1 MDELNA
7 LPYLDAVRPSP
18 SLFLLFRCLWLTWGR
33 CVRVQVVLEA
43 LRLNSPVPDTIR
55 SAERDDVI
63 PLSRP
68 IVGRDGSLISE
79 LRVQK
84 GQRIII
90 RACPL
95 PFPRVSCLL
104 CQMLMSGV
112 RWEQPSRC
120 TTGPSRSG
128 GRMRAPSAPSGG
140 SRASPPRP
148 RTSRSPTAT
157 RSAPLP
163 PPLSPPT
170 LISSFH
176 ACIAQADAAAAQL
189 TFLGGVRGCIA
200 HRFAVQEIKSI
211 LFFLIRDLVFE
222 EPSPRVEYVAKTT
235 IVQHPRIKGKEELG
249 TRMLLKVRAAT

>member
-1 MDELNA
+1 MRA
-7 LPYLDAVRPSP
+7 
-18 SLFLLFRCLWLTWGR
+18 
-33 CVRVQVVLEA
+33 QVVLEA

-90 RACPL
+90 RACRPL
-95 PFPRVSCLL
+95 LPLHASPVFL

-128 GRMRAPSAPSGG
+128 GRTRAPSAPSGG
-140 SRASPPRP
+140 SRASPPPP

-157 RSAPLP
+157 RSVPLP

-211 LFFLIRDLVFE
+211 LFFLVRDLVFE

-235 IVQHPRIKGKEELG
+235 IVQHPRIKGREELG